1 MPDGRR
7 FETAGFV
14 PRAVAALLD
23 GLVLYAI
30 FVAIEQIW
38 ISTLANPELLLDKL
52 PLPTSITILVTVC
65 LALYIVGTGL
75 VGRTLGMVAVDLRI
89 TRSDGSPPCWPRRLL
104 RAVVLIAVVAV
115 LWWIEPLLLVAY
127 PVWMLFND
135 KHQFAHDQVSDTVV
149 VRRAAPIATPRAV
162 DNARAQLDA
171 LEPPEAKVL
180 LGDLDQLRLHA
191 RAKVRTASLP
201 IFILGL
207 LALGGMLANW
217 LVNVVEEYYTLGHYF
232 WALAAPIGLAVTA
245 WWFGRQQR
253 VLGAGTR
260 VGPMVVLTS
269 LVACAALVTAP
280 YSLGGLITG
289 AGFLAVA
296 VVQRSRLLAA
306 AAIAF
311 GLVTGVEPAQA
322 ALSGLLEY
330 GLQGAYSGFYFGRFE
345 NPYEL
350 FAPGVLGVF
359 LVGAGLVVLQR
370 ERIR

>member
-1 MPDGRR
+1 M
-7 FETAGFV
+7 A
-14 PRAVAALLD
+14 
-23 GLVLYAI
+23 
-30 FVAIEQIW
+30 
-38 ISTLANPELLLDKL
+38 
-52 PLPTSITILVTVC
+52 
-65 LALYIVGTGL
+65 
-75 VGRTLGMVAVDLRI
+75 AVDLRI
-89 TRSDGSPPCWPRRLL
+89 AGSDGAEASRARLL
-104 RAVVLIAVVAV
+104 IRAVVLAAAVGA
-115 LWWIEPLLLVAY
+115 LWWIEPLLVAY
-127 PVWMLFND
+127 PLWMLFND
-135 KHQFAHDQVSDTVV
+135 KHQLAHDQVSDTVV

-260 VGPMVVLTS
+260 VGPMVVITS

-280 YSLGGLITG
+280 YSLWAHHRG
-289 AGFLAVA
+289 
-296 VVQRSRLLAA
+296 
-306 AAIAF
+306 
-311 GLVTGVEPAQA
+311 
-322 ALSGLLEY
+322 
-330 GLQGAYSGFYFGRFE
+330 
-345 NPYEL
+345 
-350 FAPGVLGVF
+350 
-359 LVGAGLVVLQR
+359 GLVVFRR
-370 ERIR
+370 ERVR